1 MKKLICLVSSRA
13 LLVVGAS
20 LGLLGTG
27 PAAQAQTIPAY
38 DWSWATQLG
47 PSAGSNRT
55 AFVHG
60 LAADAAGN
68 VTIGGEFDPNLYF
81 ANETTILQ
89 TNRQPDV
96 FGYTGVNG
104 FLAQYQPSGQLA
116 WTLNLQSNGTL
127 IAAVATDATGNIYAL
142 GYRSRSLNF
151 GSGVVLATPTLAR
164 AFLVKLSAAGVPQ
177 WATDVADAPNGLKE
191 NYFIWQ
197 LAVDAAGNSVV
208 QGTYSTS
215 LTVAGQTY
223 TAPAG
228 SSTNQPF
235 LVRVSAAGAVTGS
248 WGGQQ
253 TQGSNNT
260 RFYTGLA
267 LAPTGEVYLAGAVS
281 GAVLQFG
288 NLPPVSSPTSATR
301 SSSFLLKISAANVA
315 EWVLAGNAATAT
327 TYNTFN
333 DVKVSASGHIYALG
347 AAVGPFTLGNQ
358 PIPNPNNGT
367 SFVARIAP
375 NGTIRRSATGT
386 SSPQSLALGPREDL
400 YIGTYQGPVSWGSV
414 QLAGPATANDQKIS
428 VVRLDSTGQALQGWQ
443 ATGPA
448 IVREPRLAVDGLGQA
463 SVAAWL
469 YGTGTFSFGSK
480 NTTAS
485 NPWSMFVARTGAQVL
500 AGRSTQ
506 PVAGLEI
513 YPNPAHQTVTIGLAS
528 VAPASVQ
535 VLDALG
541 RLVSTQALAGG
552 SQLDLRGLAAGPYVV
567 RVQQGEAVSYRHLAV
582 LPQ

>member
-1 MKKLICLVSSRA
+1 MKNLFYVLSTRARLVA
-13 LLVVGAS
+13 GLA

-27 PAAQAQTIPAY
+27 AAAQAQTSPAY

-68 VTIGGEFDPNLYF
+68 VTIGGEFDPDLYF
-81 ANETTILQ
+81 ANSSTGLQ
-89 TNRQPDV
+89 TNRQPDT
-96 FGYTGVNG
+96 FGYTGTNG
-104 FLAQYQPSGQLA
+104 FLAQYQPNGQLA
-116 WTLNLQSNGTL
+116 WTLNLPSNG
-127 IAAVATDATGNIYAL
+127 AQVADVATDATGNIYAL

-177 WATDVADAPNGLKE
+177 WAIDVANAPNGVKE
-191 NYFIWQ
+191 SYFIWQ
-197 LAVDAAGNSVV
+197 LAADAAGNCVV
-208 QGTYSTS
+208 QGTYSGS
-215 LTVAGQTY
+215 LTIAGQTY

-228 SSTNQPF
+228 SYTNQPF

-253 TQGSNNT
+253 TQGDNVNRS
-260 RFYTGLA
+260 YTGLA

-288 NLPPVSSPTSATR
+288 SLPPVTSPATATR
-301 SSSFLLKISAANVA
+301 PAGFLLKISAANAA
-315 EWVLAGNAATAT
+315 EWVLVGNAATAT
-327 TYNTFN
+327 TYNSFN

-347 AAVGPFTLGNQ
+347 AAVGPFTLGTQ
-358 PIPNPNNGT
+358 VVPNTNNGT

-386 SSPQSLALGPREDL
+386 SSPQNLALGPHEDL
-400 YIGTYQGPVSWGSV
+400 YIGTYNGPVSWGSV
-414 QLAGPATANDQKIS
+414 QLAAPASPNDQLVS
-428 VVRLDSTGQALQGWQ
+428 VVRLDSTGQALQGWR

-448 IVREPRLAVDGLGQA
+448 IIREPRLAVDGLGQA

-480 NTTAS
+480 PATAA
-485 NPWSMFVARTGAQVL
+485 NPWGMFVARTGMQVL
-500 AGRSTQ
+500 AGRSAQ
-506 PVAGLEI
+506 PVAGLTL
-513 YPNPAHQTVTIGLAS
+513 YPNPARQSATIGLALA
-528 VAPASVQ
+528 APASAQ

-541 RLVSTQALAGG
+541 RLASTQALPAGG
-552 SQLDLRGLAAGPYVV
+552 QLDLRGLAPGPYVV